1 MIQRYQDKVE
11 AERLAEL
18 KKLEE
23 EAAKKRAEEDAKR
36 KAEEDKRKAEDDAKK
51 AQEPQVREE
60 EMKNAPASGTDTP
73 EIEEA

>member
-1 MIQRYQDKVE
+1 MIQRYQDKIE

-23 EAAKKRAEEDAKR
+23 EAARKRAEEDAKR
-36 KAEEDKRKAEDDAKK
+36 KAEEEKRKAEDDAKK
-51 AQEPQVREE
+51 AQEPQTKDV
-60 EMKNAPASGTDTP
+60 EMGDAPVTGTDTP